1 MGPFGGVRRTWGV
14 SHQKFPAQG
23 SLAIPAGTLEACL
36 TSGTMLDMER
46 IIEIKAA
53 MGGEDA
59 AAFATELL
67 RAYLR
72 YAQRGG

>member
-1 MGPFGGVRRTWGV
+1 
-14 SHQKFPAQG
+14 
-23 SLAIPAGTLEACL
+23 
-36 TSGTMLDMER
+36 MLDMER
-46 IIEIKAA
+46 IVEIRAA

-59 AAFATELL
+59 AVFATELL